1 MRSTTRQA
9 SRSPHREEPN
19 LSASGTPSRRRRQST
34 PIARPREAWR
44 SWVATSE
51 LELIRER
58 LQVTA
63 TERRVRLSTI
73 VGTPGIGKTRLLR
86 EAMRA
91 AEGFRWL
98 QGRSIPY
105 GDGVAYWSLAEI
117 VKTVAG
123 ILDTDA
129 PAQAA
134 RKLRRAVR
142 ETVTEDPDTVEEQLR
157 VLLGVE
163 SRELSSA
170 RPAAFAAW
178 HRFLVGLA
186 AQQPLVLALEDIHW
200 ADDGLLDFIEHLRAT
215 PIASPL
221 LVVCTARPE
230 LLERRPGWAPVV
242 ELSPLSPDDT
252 RTLLS
257 VLAGIES
264 LPDELEAVVS
274 GSVGTPSSPRST
286 SARSP
291 KGRPATCSSRIPF
304 TR

>member
-1 MRSTTRQA
+1 MT
-9 SRSPHREEPN
+9 
-19 LSASGTPSRRRRQST
+19 
-34 PIARPREAWR
+34 
-44 SWVATSE
+44 V
-51 LELIRER
+51 
-58 LQVTA
+58 
-63 TERRVRLSTI
+63 
-73 VGTPGIGKTRLLR
+73 VGAPGIGKTRLLR
-86 EAMRA
+86 EAALA

-134 RKLRRAVR
+134 QKLRRAVR
-142 ETVTEDPDTVEEQLR
+142 ETVTEDPDSVEEQLR
-157 VLLGVE
+157 VLLGLE

-200 ADDGLLDFIEHLRAT
+200 ADDGLLDFVEHLRAT
-215 PIASPL
+215 AIPSPL

-242 ELSPLSPDDT
+242 ESF
-252 RTLLS
+252 RR
-257 VLAGIES
+257 
-264 LPDELEAVVS
+264 
-274 GSVGTPSSPRST
+274 SPRKT
-286 SARSP
+286 
-291 KGRPATCSSRIPF
+291 PAPC
-304 TR
+304 